1 MFLWITSTAK
11 TAPPVRRNRPLVEEV
26 APKQPKRKA
35 SSVKIGNINVSTGL
49 MILGA
54 AILLIAV
61 MALVNRYQK
70 EVTLAEVKVN
80 INAASDNA
88 FMNETRV
95 MEAMGW
101 MGGVA
106 PLGTKLD
113 QVHLKML
120 EDSLLKSPFV
130 QDAELYKN
138 IQGTLQVDVEMRKPV
153 ARLMNN
159 SGADIYLDASGVKFP
174 VSTLHSA
181 NVLLVRGDFEES
193 VADTFSCETV
203 LSALPVLTYIRN
215 DDFWNNYFS
224 EVRIEGNGELTLYPR
239 MDNMNIEFGHPIRT
253 AEKLR
258 NLKVF
263 LEEVMSHS
271 DRPRFKQLSV
281 KHKGQIVATKR

>member
-1 MFLWITSTAK
+1 MFLWITSNTKSTPA
-11 TAPPVRRNRPLVEEV
+11 VRKNRPLEEEV
-26 APKQPKRKA
+26 KPKQKSKTTT
-35 SSVKIGNINVSTGL
+35 VKLGKIKISTGL
-49 MILGA
+49 VVLGG
-54 AILLIAV
+54 AILLVTIL
-61 MALVNRYQK
+61 ALVNRYQQ
-70 EVTLAEVKVN
+70 EVTLSEVKVN
-80 INAASDNA
+80 INAGSDNA

-101 MGGVA
+101 IGGVA

-113 QVHLKML
+113 QVSLKML

-130 QDAELYKN
+130 KDAELYKN
-138 IQGTLQVDVEMRKPV
+138 IQGTLLVDVEMRRPV

-174 VSTLHSA
+174 VSTLHSS

-215 DDFWNNYFS
+215 DPFWNNYLS
-224 EVRIEGNGELTLYPR
+224 ELSIQGNGELILYPR
-239 MDNMNIEFGHPIRT
+239 MDNMEIEFGHPMRT

-258 NLKVF
+258 NLQVF
-263 LEEVMSHS
+263 LDEVMTHS

-281 KHKGQIVATKR
+281 KYKGQVVATKR